1 MRIAEACFGQLPKQI
16 ARARC
21 QVSDLHIDLLRV
33 CDAIGPASVRLQAAG
48 PQRGREGSEEKLEKG
63 KAIKTIM
70 AQGERSEPIF
80 LDDF

>member
-1 MRIAEACFGQLPKQI
+1 MSSKR
-16 ARARC
+16 
-21 QVSDLHIDLLRV
+21 LHIDLLRV

-80 LDDF
+80 LNYLTH